1 MKMSYTTYLI
11 RNHKICDK
19 KGLKMAEE
27 KETKGSNLIQ
37 IRVSDKMKDDL
48 QKKAD
53 ELGLPLTTYVV
64 FLIAQDLKK
73 P

>member
-11 RNHKICDK
+11 KNHKICDK
-19 KGLKMAEE
+19 KGAKMAEE

>member
-1 MKMSYTTYLI
+1 
-11 RNHKICDK
+11 
-19 KGLKMAEE
+19 MADE

-53 ELGLPLTTYVV
+53 ELGLPLTQYVV
-64 FLIAQDLKK
+64 FLIAKELESRNKA
-73 P
+73 

>member
-1 MKMSYTTYLI
+1 
-11 RNHKICDK
+11 
-19 KGLKMAEE
+19 MAEE

-53 ELGLPLTTYVV
+53 EIGLPLTQYVV